1 MKLTLQ
7 TQLLPDKEQS
17 RQLRETLERF
27 NAAANWL
34 AKKAFAE
41 QSANKVEL
49 QRAYYRELRAR
60 FGLSAQ
66 MAVRCIA
73 QTCEA
78 YKRDKS
84 VQPEFR
90 KHAAMPYDQ
99 RLMGFKGLDRVSL
112 LTLEGRIIV
121 PLLMGKYQRERFTAA
136 KGQSDLVLRKDG
148 KWFLLVTV
156 DLPDKTPIPSTDFLG
171 VDLGVVNLAVDSDG
185 DTGSPLGTGENVE
198 AVRVRMAS
206 LRHELQRKASA
217 QKKTGKRPK
226 NIRRKLRK
234 VGKKEAIRRDVNH
247 RISKKIVEKAK
258 DTKRGIALEDLT
270 GIRGRTRFRK
280 QQRSRMGGWAFL
292 QMRQFLSYKAQR
304 QGVPVLLVDSRN
316 TSRECSVCGHTE
328 KGNRPTQ
335 SKFRCRQCGFEENA
349 DRNAAR
355 NIRARALV
363 MLPTVAE
370 ASDAA

>member
-1 MKLTLQ
+1 VKLTLQ